1 MRFLSALFVLLLC
14 GFAVKPVSSVHSSSF
29 LEIVLSGKGKGEY
42 TLLDDNKAEVA
53 TTSSKSKK
61 IRFSI
66 PAKIDR
72 GGCFS
77 VVDRKGR
84 MLGDNKLAL
93 PLVDKHQK
101 VAYYKAKLEKDVAS
115 SLEDGRMRNE
125 QLRSILNN
133 LNENR
138 AFTGKTCSTHV
149 ERALPAMPSRG
160 TANIRD
166 KSDTYLGQVPDFLK

>member
-14 GFAVKPVSSVHSSSF
+14 GCAVKPVSSF

-93 PLVDKHQK
+93 PLVDKHHHWW
-101 VAYYKAKLEKDVAS
+101 
-115 SLEDGRMRNE
+115 
-125 QLRSILNN
+125 I
-133 LNENR
+133 
-138 AFTGKTCSTHV
+138 
-149 ERALPAMPSRG
+149 
-160 TANIRD
+160 NI
-166 KSDTYLGQVPDFLK
+166 KK